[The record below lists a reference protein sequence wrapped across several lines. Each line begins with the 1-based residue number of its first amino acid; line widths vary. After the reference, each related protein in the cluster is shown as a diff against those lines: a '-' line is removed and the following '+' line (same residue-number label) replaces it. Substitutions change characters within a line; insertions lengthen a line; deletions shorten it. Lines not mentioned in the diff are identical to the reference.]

1 MGTLQNPLSHSRS
14 APRPQHIRI
23 NVLKR
28 RTRRTGSPTL
38 AAPNPERAA
47 ASPVVSEEWSL
58 IQQAIG
64 GDSPAQ
70 NQIFAGDTAK
80 LHRTA
85 FAILRNKEDAEDAV
99 QEGLYKAYR
108 NLGSF
113 QGRSSLST
121 WLTRIVINSA
131 LMIRRRKNSRP
142 EASLDDILDGQP
154 ERLQHRIVDKRPNP
168 EQICRTTEI
177 YGLVEEHV
185 RQLSPG
191 LRASI
196 QLCDLGGLSP
206 ADSIQALGIQ
216 KSAFKS
222 RISRARQKLAAG
234 LRQSLQPSSSKLQL
248 RRLGRRVTKTV
259 AGLNDHA
266 LPLAVSIRGA
276 MPVRE

>member
-1 MGTLQNPLSHSRS
+1 MGLLQNPLSHSRS
-14 APRPQHIRI
+14 APGQRHVRV

-28 RTRRTGSPTL
+28 RMRRNDPRPL
-38 AAPNPERAA
+38 APPNPEKAA
-47 ASPVVSEEWSL
+47 ASLAVSEEWSL

-64 GDSPAQ
+64 GDSRAQ
-70 NQIFAGDTAK
+70 KQIFSSDTAK
-80 LHRTA
+80 LRRSA

-99 QEGLYKAYR
+99 QEGLCKAYR
-108 NLGSF
+108 NLQSF

-142 EASLDDILDGQP
+142 EASLDDILDDKP

-168 EQICRTTEI
+168 EQICTTTEI
-177 YGLVEEHV
+177 YGLVEEQV

-196 QLCDLGGLSP
+196 QLCDLDGLSP
-206 ADSIQALGIQ
+206 ADSIEALGIH

-222 RISRARQKLAAG
+222 RLSRARQKLAER
-234 LRQSLQPSSSKLQL
+234 LRQSLQSPSGKFRV
-248 RRLGRRVTKTV
+248 RRFEQRVTDS
-259 AGLNDHA
+259 L
-266 LPLAVSIRGA
+266 
-276 MPVRE
+276 

>member
-142 EASLDDILDGQP
+142 EASLDDIRTVSPNDCSTESLTSGPTPSRSAELLKFMDLWRSTFVSFRP
-154 ERLQHRIVDKRPNP
+154 DCERRFNSVI
-168 EQICRTTEI
+168 
-177 YGLVEEHV
+177 
-185 RQLSPG
+185 
-191 LRASI
+191 
-196 QLCDLGGLSP
+196 
-206 ADSIQALGIQ
+206 
-216 KSAFKS
+216 
-222 RISRARQKLAAG
+222 
-234 LRQSLQPSSSKLQL
+234 
-248 RRLGRRVTKTV
+248 
-259 AGLNDHA
+259 
-266 LPLAVSIRGA
+266 
-276 MPVRE
+276 